1 MSYSRGC
8 SKTDLHLVIIYVR
21 CFFFTSS
28 SLLLSNEMV
37 VKCGVALRAMTG
49 VVLWC
54 QAGRAV
60 SSHLGASLRLQLFHK
75 ER

>member
-1 MSYSRGC
+1 MSYSRSC
-8 SKTDLHLVIIYVR
+8 SKMDFHLVIIYDV
-21 CFFFTSS
+21 FFTSS

-37 VKCGVALRAMTG
+37 VKRGVASRAMTG